1 MDNLQAWIEKL
12 NKDQRDA
19 VLENSH
25 PLLVLAGAGSGKTR
39 VITTKIAYCIQELNI
54 NPWNI
59 LAVTFTNKA
68 AKEMKDRVIEM
79 LPFYNPNDF
88 NIRTFHSFGVWLL
101 RRFTSEANLAP
112 SFTIY
117 DDNDSL
123 SLLKSIFPNMQK
135 NELSGIMK
143 KISRAKD
150 MGLTDQDN
158 LDLVSSDPFFKRAFV
173 EYEKALRKVGNVD
186 FADLISIPNR
196 LLNTNT
202 DVLNFVRRRFKVI
215 LVDEYQD
222 SNIAQFNLLNSLV
235 GDDTFICVVGDDD
248 QSIYRF
254 RGAEVKNI
262 LSFPQI
268 FPNSKTITLNENYR
282 STVSILDVASSV
294 IKHNKARHNKKLF
307 TNNFVGEKPTIY
319 YVSDENE
326 EAITVINLIKRAKN
340 YKNSAI
346 LYRTNAQSQT
356 FETLLNRYAIPY
368 KIIGALKFYD
378 REEVKDALALMQLF
392 LNTKDIVNFKRMINK
407 PSRGIG
413 RTSVEKI
420 ETLLGETDGD
430 VFDAINLACSKKLLS
445 VKCCNSA
452 KEFIDHMKTAYT
464 MIENG
469 ELSLGVQKLLANV
482 GLIDYYKKQDI
493 SNHTFK
499 VDNLE
504 SLINALESYKQNLD
518 GLKDFLEEVCLD
530 RTKLG
535 NNQNEEE
542 EQGVVL
548 ITMHNTKGLEFDD
561 VYVVGM
567 EEGLFPSSM
576 SIDEDP
582 NVEEERRLFYVSSTR
597 AKNRLSFFSA
607 SSRRIWGRVDFN
619 RTPSRFLDE
628 IDENLVNVVGK
639 KPHKFDT
646 ELDIFGDSALSYKR
660 KINKSRSSSWESS
673 TPDVSNLIHQGFSSS
688 PKKFK
693 FEKETQ
699 PQESEKSLF
708 EVGDRVFNEEKG
720 KGWVISCT
728 NKNNRE
734 IISVKYDN
742 GKEAKYISK
751 YAKLEKIFDEL

>member
-196 LLNTNT
+196 LLNTNS

-235 GDDTFICVVGDDD
+235 GEDTFICVVGDDD

-268 FPNSKTITLNENYR
+268 FPTSKTITLNENYR

-445 VKCCNSA
+445 AKCCNSA

-693 FEKETQ
+693 FEKEIQ
-699 PQESEKSLF
+699 PKECEKSLF

-720 KGWVISCT
+720 KGWVISST

-751 YAKLEKIFDEL
+751 YAKLEKVFDEL